1 MDLSQHQNLMTIFWQ
16 VLVFSRLCLPYP
28 TLHSLKVCLCEV
40 IFCCIT
46 DNNVIVKFTNPCHLF
61 LKRWWPL
68 ILQLSGLFAGLLK
81 KLLWNSKSTRISFK
95 GHMLFT
101 QNTAWQVL
109 TEFST
114 DIKFSALRLTFNVRR
129 KKTCKGRW
137 HAFCELLCYYY
148 IQGSEI
154 FLEGLILCI
163 YKTTAG

>member
-109 TEFST
+109 SESQLASSSVHW
-114 DIKFSALRLTFNVRR
+114 DWHLMSGERKSAKEDGMHSVNY
-129 KKTCKGRW
+129 C
-137 HAFCELLCYYY
+137 A
-148 IQGSEI
+148 INI
-154 FLEGLILCI
+154 FKAAK
-163 YKTTAG
+163 YSWKV